1 MRALV
6 FDGELSVQSVADPEP
21 ESGQLVVAVKRC
33 GICGTDLHATQQHD
47 EMHGGGIILGHEY
60 VGEVVAAS
68 ADVVQHWPTGSRVA
82 GLPFHS
88 CGHCVQCLGGRPF
101 QCGQKKIV
109 GLEVAGGFAEYLA
122 VDAHNTVRLPESI
135 SWDEGA
141 LIEPLAVGLHAVRYV
156 REMAARKVLIL
167 GAGPVG
173 LAVAFWCRFLG
184 AADVLVSEPD
194 SFRADWALRY
204 GATASMD
211 PKKESVEA
219 ACARELGGA
228 PDIVFECSGVPGM
241 IRQAIA
247 ASRHGG
253 QLLVVGFS
261 TLEEGI
267 VPAEAMV
274 KELQLNFALAYYR
287 EDFEFIARMIVNDR
301 IDVAGLV
308 TQKVSMEGL
317 PQAFSSLLQTNQ
329 QCKVMM
335 QL

>member
-6 FDGELSVQSVADPEP
+6 FDGQLSIQSVADPEP
-21 ESGQLVVAVKRC
+21 APGQVLIAVKRC
-33 GICGTDLHATQQHD
+33 GICGTDLHATEQH
-47 EMHGGGIILGHEY
+47 GNAVNGTIILGHEY

-68 ADVVQHWPTGSRVA
+68 RDVAQHWITGTRVA

-88 CGHCVQCLGGRPF
+88 CGRCVHCLSGKPF
-101 QCGQKKIV
+101 QCLQKKIV
-109 GLEVAGGFAEYLA
+109 GLEVPGGFAEYLA
-122 VDAHNTVRLPESI
+122 IDAHNAVRLPDSI

-156 REMAARKVLIL
+156 REMAAKKILII

-204 GATASMD
+204 GATASVN
-211 PKKESVEA
+211 PKAEA
-219 ACARELGGA
+219 LEDACARELGGA
-228 PDIVFECSGVPGM
+228 PDIVFECSGVRGM

-274 KELQLNFALAYYR
+274 KELQMNFALAYYR
-287 EDFEFIARMIVNDR
+287 EDFEFIAGMIVNDR

-308 TQKVSMEGL
+308 TQKVAMDGL
-317 PQAFSSLLQTNQ
+317 PQAFSSLRQANQ
-329 QCKVMM
+329 QCKVLM